1 MLLFPLL
8 GINQPKF
15 ITDVHIFITLDTL
28 VYNLLEVPL
37 VNGDLYACK
46 SGNRSA
52 TLSSNLSPPLGLERS
67 PMYLWPR
74 VPFHNYPSGIPRSP
88 PAVTA
93 RMGQGGY
100 QIPFLKPSQ
109 DHVLYGI
116 IPCPTQPPKTH
127 SPCKCT
133 CGDGSSTET
142 LRVKSLGGC
151 QDHKLLRF
159 LTSASNLAEVDFSPL
174 AVLGTAIPRIGL
186 YVHTNILPSTVT
198 LARLLS
204 SLMDYDGI
212 MRSIKEGKL
221 VIHSEKT
228 APDYVEGRYY
238 VLR

>member
-1 MLLFPLL
+1 M
-8 GINQPKF
+8 
-15 ITDVHIFITLDTL
+15 
-28 VYNLLEVPL
+28 
-37 VNGDLYACK
+37 
-46 SGNRSA
+46 
-52 TLSSNLSPPLGLERS
+52 
-67 PMYLWPR
+67 
-74 VPFHNYPSGIPRSP
+74 
-88 PAVTA
+88 
-93 RMGQGGY
+93 
-100 QIPFLKPSQ
+100 
-109 DHVLYGI
+109 
-116 IPCPTQPPKTH
+116 
-127 SPCKCT
+127 
-133 CGDGSSTET
+133 
-142 LRVKSLGGC
+142 RVKSLGGC